1 MRHRSLD
8 KLFKISE
15 ILGGA
20 VEPLVLCKFV
30 ALDQSKINLLKS
42 IVMKCIFKENF
53 LFIVLKRSD
62 TNKI

>member
-53 LFIVLKRSD
+53 
-62 TNKI
+62 